1 MSWLG
6 EINHRMLIRNI
17 LLVTVIFAV
26 TILLGIFFAGTL
38 SADIMQQLKELLQPL
53 GPAGNLPLL
62 FLFIIFI
69 NNAVK
74 ALGVVILGILLGLPP
89 IVFVGLNG
97 LIIGGV
103 SSAIASLKGWEFTV
117 ASLAPHGI
125 IEIPMVLLAAAL
137 GVMVGIE
144 SLKWVM
150 RQESR
155 VKSQL
160 KASLRLYVRWVL
172 PGLAVAALIETF
184 ATPALVRLV
193 QGG

>member
-1 MSWLG
+1 M
-6 EINHRMLIRNI
+6 
-17 LLVTVIFAV
+17 
-26 TILLGIFFAGTL
+26 
-38 SADIMQQLKELLQPL
+38 
-53 GPAGNLPLL
+53 
-62 FLFIIFI
+62 
-69 NNAVK
+69 
-74 ALGVVILGILLGLPP
+74 VVLGILLGLPP

-103 SSAIASLKGWEFTV
+103 SSAITSLKGWQFTV

-144 SLKWVM
+144 SLKWVT

-172 PGLAVAALIETF
+172 PGLAIAALIETF

-193 QGG
+193 PGG